1 MSYLQNFQFFQTVK
15 NVILNAGQL
24 IVIQMANALKN
35 KAGWVLSVMT
45 QTSQLQG
52 YSIALALTASLE
64 TSIRTSFD
72 QWEPLSCWSSGHCAQ
87 KKRK

>member
-35 KAGWVLSVMT
+35 KAG
-45 QTSQLQG
+45 
-52 YSIALALTASLE
+52 
-64 TSIRTSFD
+64 
-72 QWEPLSCWSSGHCAQ
+72 
-87 KKRK
+87 